1 MKKTA
6 KLLAMLCTVAMMV
19 SLFAAC
25 GSQGGGDSTT
35 AGTTA
40 ASGTTAAPETTA
52 APKKTQLVFGT
63 SADYAPFEFHVLD
76 GGEDK
81 IVGFDVSLAQKIAE
95 DMGVE
100 LLIKDINFDTLM
112 GELDAGTVDMV
123 LACIAP
129 NEERLKVSDF
139 SDSYYEDKAPVMLV
153 RKADY
158 EKFNTAEALNGKT
171 IAAQIG
177 TTKETIVA
185 EQFPDS
191 DPLLLTAVPDMVNN
205 LLFNKCDAVCL
216 DGAVADGYVAA
227 NPDLMIADGIVLGEG
242 DVLGVAVK
250 KGDPQGLLE
259 SINKTIAAC
268 LADGS
273 LDKWMTEAE
282 EQSANALN

>member
-40 ASGTTAAPETTA
+40 GPGTTAAPETTA

-273 LDKWMTEAE
+273 LDKWMIEAE

>member
-1 MKKTA
+1 MKKTT
-6 KLLAMLCTVAMMV
+6 KLFSAFCATVCAL
-19 SLFAAC
+19 SLLAAC
-25 GSQGGGDSTT
+25 GGQNAGTSTT
-35 AGTTA
+35 
-40 ASGTTAAPETTA
+40 SGTTAIPGATTLPA
-52 APKKTQLVFGT
+52 TTEAPKKTQLILGT
-63 SADYAPFEFHVLD
+63 SADYAPFEFHILD

-81 IVGFDVSLAQKIAE
+81 IVGFDVSLAQKIAD
-95 DMGVE
+95 DMGLE
-100 LLIKDINFDTLM
+100 LVIKDVGFDTLM

-139 SDSYYEDKAPVMLV
+139 SDVYYEDKAPVMLV

-158 EKFNTAEALNGKT
+158 AKYNTIASLDGQT
-171 IAAQIG
+171 IAAQTG
-177 TTKETIVA
+177 TTKADIVA
-185 EQFPDS
+185 EKFPTS

-205 LLFNKCDAVCL
+205 LLFNKCAAVCL
-216 DGAVADGYVAA
+216 DGAVAEGYVAA
-227 NPDLMIADGIVLGEG
+227 NPDLVIADGIVLGEG

-250 KGDPQGLLE
+250 KGDPQGLLA

-273 LDKWMTEAE
+273 LDQWMTEAN